1 MENIED
7 LIDLSE
13 LEDIDLDD
21 LKDATYEVWALGID
35 KYDNITDTEVLLEEF
50 HRPEAAVA
58 FACAVDLKLIKE
70 KYGKQIPAN
79 LKQFNIE
86 VETVVYNEDED
97 YAENVGTIF
106 RIEVLV

>member
-35 KYDNITDTEVLLEEF
+35 KHDNITDTEVLLGEF
-50 HRPEAAVA
+50 EKPEDAVA
-58 FACAVDLKLIKE
+58 FACTVDLKLIKE
-70 KYGKQIPAN
+70 KYGKQIPTK

-86 VETVVYNEDED
+86 VETVVCDEDED
-97 YAENVGTIF
+97 YTENVGTIF